1 MHWQHPHVP
10 HHNGFPQRVD
20 HNPPVDID
28 NGQNDDDCYG
38 DKECL
43 LKSLHSIIN
52 VTLVLFAMIVD
63 AVGPGIFPLI
73 VVDVIQRLTSFV
85 ASFTVCFR
93 HLIGDNIHKELKREY
108 LFLLRVKTRL
118 FNLYYYQDG
127 NEKPTKEQKYDL
139 NHHDDLPE
147 EHEASIWGPHEH
159 ADD

>member
-1 MHWQHPHVP
+1 MFGPSATQFSRSIAHRWHSVGLLLDQHDRLLMHWQHPHVP

-52 VTLVLFAMIVD
+52 VILVLFAMIVD
-63 AVGPGIFPLI
+63 AVGPVILI

-93 HLIGDNIHKELKREY
+93 HLIGDYVHKEL
-108 LFLLRVKTRL
+108 
-118 FNLYYYQDG
+118 
-127 NEKPTKEQKYDL
+127 
-139 NHHDDLPE
+139 
-147 EHEASIWGPHEH
+147 
-159 ADD
+159 